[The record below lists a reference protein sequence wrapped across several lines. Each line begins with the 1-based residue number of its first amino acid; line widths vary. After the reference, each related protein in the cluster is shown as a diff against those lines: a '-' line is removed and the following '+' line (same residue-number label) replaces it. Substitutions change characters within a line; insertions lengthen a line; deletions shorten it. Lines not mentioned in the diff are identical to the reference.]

1 MGCIIKNGMTQNNVD
16 LNRPNTIQQ
25 DIDDHIAGN
34 LLAGYSA
41 GTILLLIKQQIRHYG
56 QNASFDTMAYQRLS
70 EYQMR
75 PSFPLFKVNE
85 P

>member
-1 MGCIIKNGMTQNNVD
+1 MTQSNID

-25 DIDDHIAGN
+25 GIHDLNIQLAGN

-41 GTILLLIKQQIRHYG
+41 GTILLLIKQKIRHYG

-75 PSFPLFKVNE
+75 PSFPIFKVSE